1 MSIALQPETEA
12 RLLAAARAR
21 GKTPDEV
28 VASLLAALPAELG
41 ENELLREIN
50 QGFSED
56 FWSRYKALIARR
68 QAETLTPNEQAELI
82 DLSDQVEER
91 TARRAQ
97 ALVELAGRRGV
108 TLDALVR
115 QMGIRPAAV
124 NP

>member
-28 VASLLAALPAELG
+28 VASLLAVLPAELG

-68 QAETLTPNEQAELI
+68 QAETLTPGEQGELI

-91 TARRAQ
+91 TARRTQ
-97 ALVELAGRRGV
+97 ALAELAGRRGV

-115 QMGIRPAAV
+115 QMGIRPVAV